1 MILQNI
7 ENPIAYH
14 VFNFKSN
21 NIITYNHLKLKLQQI
36 REVKFPNDN
45 KFLKDIST
53 IKNSFDN
60 NNNINLQNLLC
71 VLKQQLLLI
80 QKKIIV

>member
-1 MILQNI
+1 M
-7 ENPIAYH
+7 H
-14 VFNFKSN
+14 FKSN

-80 QKKIIV
+80 QKKIID